1 MRPQQRKRRP
11 GLLREG
17 KQGVTGVPR
26 PGAGWQGVRGTYI
39 RCQHGVAGRGLVYRH
54 GEAEGACPQAAVLQQ
69 WDPLGRDWGS
79 DVGLDKGWEG
89 WTWMGEE
96 AVGGSQ

>member
-17 KQGVTGVPR
+17 KQGVTGVPG